1 MEKIILDTN
10 FLLAIGELNL
20 DVFEAIRDAC
30 DFPYRIYVLRG
41 TVEELEKLIK
51 GRLLSKRNISSFA
64 LKVLKSKDITV
75 LDSVS
80 KGTVDD
86 QLVAL
91 DGYVVATVDREL
103 RQRLKAKQRKVLT
116 IRQKRYVVIE

>member
-20 DVFEAIRDAC
+20 DIFQAIRDAC
-30 DFPYRIYVLRG
+30 DFPYKLYVLEG
-41 TVEELEKLIK
+41 TLDELEKLIK
-51 GRLLSKRNISSFA
+51 GRLLSKRNTSSFA

-75 LDSVS
+75 LETVS
-80 KGTVDD
+80 KGSVDD

-91 DGYVVATVDREL
+91 DGYLVATVDREL
-103 RQRLKAKQRKVLT
+103 RKRLKAERRKVLT
-116 IRQKRYVVIE
+116 IRQKRYVVLE